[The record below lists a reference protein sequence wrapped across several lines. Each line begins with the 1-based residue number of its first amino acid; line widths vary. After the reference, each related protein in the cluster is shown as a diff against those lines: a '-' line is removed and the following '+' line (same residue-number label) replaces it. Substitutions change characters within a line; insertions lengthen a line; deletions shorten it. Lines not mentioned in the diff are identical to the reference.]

1 MALVVVRLH
10 PLGDPVSGSVFSST
24 LKGLTIRVVD
34 LSTAAGETQI
44 GSPARYVAPP
54 HPAHP
59 ELPDPDTGIVQHFR
73 LTGPPP
79 TGAFKPLAAATALF
93 EVAAPH
99 PPTGRPEHGTRDLRI
114 EVSRDGGVILVRR
127 IFMNVPEATGA
138 IPADRGVFPGIGPT
152 SLYLALPPADAQ
164 IDPADAYVELPA
176 DGSPPAYDG
185 LLNAVA
191 RVLGHDPGAPP
202 SLTGLSV
209 PQARHVAREIIWNQK
224 FRPLPVPDTT
234 DLGKLYTTPVG
245 TADDAERGRFEARL
259 TAYYAQ
265 GDADAER
272 LTTYVW
278 ALTTAVDAEARTT
291 AATEAA
297 LTFPVLPGQTGTGER
312 YTTARTLVT
321 DLPAAARF
329 TVPARYFYALGAGLP
344 VTYDADQRYRS
355 AVLADAE
362 RLRVMLKAA
371 KDTGVITEQ
380 PPATPPPVPAG
391 QPPITDSPA
400 VGIAQAVR
408 RLRALGDT
416 SGKPARL
423 AAAGDVLALVT
434 GWLAV
439 PQADIDTAFWDTVVT
454 THPSGHLDL
463 VLTALTRGYV
473 VRPGDTP
480 LRAKIRTGLR
490 PADAPALSRI
500 EAARWEAFFRDAPTW
515 PADLPDFT
523 RPGSPDERLQAF
535 IQEVRKFFV
544 LASTVRPV
552 PGNAPDAPA
561 LLRVPDGDPVNLFTA
576 AYHTRAQADFVFGGG
591 NDPQH
596 VQGALTDVG
605 NALFT
610 ADPRGR
616 QWLAAAVTTVDDL
629 MRLAAAVP
637 APLRFSIAEALYARG
652 FTSAAQVAARTRQAL
667 RDALIGTVAVDFA
680 DALGTAAGGPAPDP
694 DADGDGRTPLPVN
707 PDGCLV
713 DCRPPDHLSALGP
726 VAYLKALLAL
736 PLTADCHHPDGT
748 RHGDEAPATL
758 GDLVVARRGPVDQ
771 LRATAANLGTAIPV
785 IDLVD
790 ESLEALA
797 DDPAAGRGTVH
808 DTSADVSD
816 EDLAAR
822 PEHSTPAVP
831 LPAGA
836 SYAPLATDVSHP
848 LLPYHQPLDVTR
860 SHLEA
865 LGTSRYEVMRAFRR
879 DITEF
884 VIDPGAEPPAFR
896 RTLRR
901 YPLRLPIA
909 LEFLGMSP
917 QEYALLFSPGP
928 TTSPRTGTPVWE
940 YYGFAHQVENDRSW
954 TDLVV
959 RLPRFLDATGL
970 DWCAFLDLW
979 RSGIVPFGRRGPETL
994 EDHGRPEAERPAFPD
1009 CEPCRLDDHVLDLA
1023 HPVDDLRRLAVVIRL
1038 WRILRRA
1045 GTPAF
1050 TFAQL
1055 ADVAAVLPLFRP
1067 DGSPDPDFV
1076 RQLAALHLLRR
1087 RFGLPL
1093 KPPTARQDEPP
1104 GRTPPGTAR
1113 SPLLALW
1120 AGPDDPHWDWAV
1132 GALLEHTGGHA
1143 VRRFGCRPRPARFL
1157 EILAGNLDRLSAL
1170 AGFDP
1175 AHPPARW
1182 HARPTHT
1189 LRFAEVL
1196 AKLYAGDLGVGEL
1209 LFLFTVQEHAQG
1221 DDPFSLP
1228 SPNETRDDPLSLPDD
1243 DTAHSLWRL
1252 RERLLA
1258 VDPSDEGDEAAAWS
1272 WSRVDAA
1279 LRTEFGYTGAPGSG
1293 PLYRLGARLFPAL
1306 LEDDG
1311 IVVPVE
1317 DRRWS
1322 APLAGSPP
1330 AMWNTPPDGPF
1341 RHAVDR
1347 LTATLPMRD
1356 EDVTAKLARI
1366 RQLRPDE
1373 QHAVRELLAGP
1384 RSDLAPFA
1392 FLFDDAEA
1400 ALCRLVREEDERKRF
1415 AFFAR
1420 SVRRA
1425 VARAGV
1431 VADHLAGHVEA
1442 ATGQRRDGTAAL
1454 ARTLLPALRG
1464 DENAGLAPWE
1474 NDAGT
1479 APAVTWD
1486 GVHGAALAALLSVT
1500 GTGLLGE
1507 YRRVTTA
1514 GQGPLVWRQT
1524 TSALRLFGPGRD
1536 EVAVAVPAL
1545 VPGLDATLTVRQ
1557 ARFAGVRN
1565 GFALSDPTGEPLGA
1579 AEGFAVRWTGSLL
1592 VETGGAY
1599 TFFAGAPGQDGE
1611 VPDAGAARARRWRVL
1626 LRRGQRVWVVLARH
1640 WPGETGAPE
1649 CAAELELRRG
1659 AYDVEIEFVQPAPE
1673 FAEADD
1679 VRPATT
1685 GFELA
1690 YSGPDSGGRP
1700 IALPRHRL
1708 YRRTQDPGPLDRN
1721 LKDLTDTERRAL
1733 RERYTGSLRDVRRT
1747 YQRAFKALLL
1757 AHRLGLSAAP
1767 VADDGQG
1774 ETGYLLT
1781 HPDRFSGAAYRGE
1794 GGAYTVHLAGFDP
1807 DLLPVADPYLAPDPA
1822 VDQRVAPST
1831 ARQQALTDIWERLF
1845 DYTVTRAET
1854 AGSPERPLWLLF
1866 HESAEGHP
1874 DLPAD
1879 LLRYAGVDLLRTSL
1893 VTLFADGPALVGDD
1907 LVDERWAIRVRHAD
1921 LLLRR
1926 VSRRFVVADIRAARP
1941 DLWASDDPAAG
1952 GNANLTAF
1960 VADGLLSAGPPRRP
1974 ADLRALD
1981 DGLRERG
1988 RAALLAYLTRF
1999 DRVTGVGGVPVRTAR
2014 HLSDLL
2020 LQDVEAGMC
2029 ERVSRV
2035 DDAISAV
2042 QTLVSRARLG
2052 QEPGWE
2058 PTSGFL
2064 ALWDARFARYR
2075 LWEACARRRSYRE
2088 NWVDLDELALARRSE
2103 AFAFF
2108 ETQLRRATL
2117 TRPEP
2122 GGLDVWAQ
2130 PPAPEHPGVALLQ
2143 VRDPATLH
2151 EIDPAG
2157 HGFDLLGTDRRH
2169 ARPSWL
2175 AAVAPPSGDRTHVP
2189 PDGGGGDDREP
2200 PGGSGNDGDDR
2211 EPPVGSGND
2220 GDDHEPPVG
2229 SGNDG
2234 DDHEP
2239 PGHEPP
2245 VGPANDGD
2253 DHEPPDDGPVVL
2265 GTVVLGT
2272 VGRDEGGGEDRDE
2285 GGGEDAGPRSPAAV
2299 ELPWWIEAAV
2309 RLGTR
2314 FLRVAAAG
2322 DPTVTAGP
2330 ATTGPLPAL
2339 AASSC
2344 CATCG
2349 CEHGPLVD
2357 EYYFWLVDARLHDP
2371 VDQDPGWRWHEPDQ
2385 LPGLLAWPRQRA
2397 VRLAWCRVR
2406 HGEFGPV
2413 RHSGEA
2419 LRCTEG
2425 ASLGLAGRTDD
2436 SVHLVVTGGIAPPG
2450 HAAQPPGFRYDI
2462 AVDDVV
2468 VLPQAVAVP
2477 PAPQPPAGPVHP
2489 GRLPAYPYFVFHSP
2503 GAPLVPASPHAPATA
2518 VAAALR
2524 AHCRPGAAL
2533 GWYRLAAD
2541 VARGDASWL
2550 RCAGGDE
2557 RSPHGGCCTD
2567 STRASEEDVR
2577 RRSIVLH
2584 HAETLLEWGDALL
2597 RSGGGAEELDQAR
2610 VVLDGLK
2617 AILGP
2622 RPRLVLDSDATPPDE
2637 APTVASL
2644 VPHPA
2649 PPNPRLIGLYD
2660 SVEDRLCL
2668 IRACLDAR
2676 RLPALRP
2683 PDGPFSGRAEPV
2695 ERIGCD
2701 DVCAPDS
2708 PYRFAFLVGRAREL
2722 AAEVHALGVALQGA
2736 FERGD
2741 AEFLAAVRADQER
2754 QVQAL
2759 SVRTR
2764 RVQWRDADWQ
2774 VQALRKTKQIALT
2787 HRRYY
2792 ADLVERG
2799 LVQGE
2804 NDYLSLTEQ
2813 SVGSHGTAI
2822 PLEATAQALGFIPD
2836 IWLGVAGMGPLN
2848 ANQLPLGTK
2857 LAGVFS
2863 AASRIAG
2870 IFGTI
2875 AGITASERLTEA
2887 GWDRRAAE
2895 WRHQVEIHDIEIEQI
2910 ERQILAAERRR
2921 DAALHEL
2928 DEQQLRSEQARITE
2942 EIVRDKLTGH
2952 ALFLWLQQETA
2963 ALYRQTYELAARAA
2977 VQARRA
2983 FALERALPAPDFLAD
2998 ARWDRLHEG
3007 LLAGERLGLAL
3018 RRMEQAYL
3026 DLDVREYE
3034 LTKHISLRLH
3044 APVEFLRLQATGRCE
3059 IELPEWLFDRDH
3071 PGHYLRRIRS
3081 VALTVPCVA
3090 GPYTGVHARLALL
3103 ASTTRVSPLLTK
3115 EPAPCCPT
3123 RPGEQAACVDDRAC
3137 GGRHGG
3143 APGEGGDCGCGC
3155 GQGGYALLPEDPRAV
3170 RRYAA
3175 REAVATSTGQ
3185 SDSGMFEVR
3194 FRDERYLHFE
3204 YQGAVSRWLLEL
3216 PQEDNQF
3223 DLSSVTDVVL
3233 HLNYTAREGG
3243 TALARAARREA
3254 RERLPGDGLRVF
3266 DVEQDLPQAWSAFR
3280 LGGEDEERRLPLRLS
3295 RAMFPF
3301 LPGDRALRIRR
3312 LEFFFEAGRARPSL
3326 HRPVR
3331 FRPPG
3336 RPRAEEFEDVEC
3348 VASRD
3353 WPDLFHGVLP
3363 DLGAEGGPTLV
3374 HGAREVDLGTV
3385 AVPPRF
3391 GEVSRLWLLC
3401 GYEADDRGRERR

>member
-10 PLGDPVSGSVFSST
+10 PLGDPVSGSDFSSA
-24 LKGLTIRVVD
+24 LNGLTIRVFD
-34 LSTAAGETQI
+34 LSTSGGEAQI
-44 GSPARYVAPP
+44 GNPASYVAPLDP
-54 HPAHP
+54 LHP
-59 ELPDPDTGIVQHFR
+59 ELPHPNTGIVQHFR
-73 LTGPPP
+73 LTS
-79 TGAFKPLAAATALF
+79 PLSGVFERLASATALF
-93 EVAAPH
+93 EIAPPN
-99 PPTGRPEHGTRDLRI
+99 PPAGRPEHGTRDLRV
-114 EVSRDGGVILVRR
+114 EVSRGGGVILVRR
-127 IFMNVPEATGA
+127 IFMNVPEATGS
-138 IPADRGVFPGIGPT
+138 IPVDRGVFPGIGPT
-152 SLYLALPPADAQ
+152 SLYLAVPPAGTQ

-191 RVLGHDPGAPP
+191 RVLGHDPGGPV

-209 PQARHVAREIIWNQK
+209 PQARHVAREIVWNQK
-224 FRPLPVPDTT
+224 FRPMPVPGTT
-234 DLGKLYTTPVG
+234 DLGKLYTTPVS
-245 TADDAERGRFEARL
+245 TADDAERGKFEAKL
-259 TAYYAQ
+259 TSYYAQ

-272 LTTYVW
+272 LTSYVY
-278 ALTTAVDAEARTT
+278 ALTTAVDAEDRTT
-291 AATEAA
+291 KTTQAA

-312 YTTARTLVT
+312 YTTARALVT
-321 DLPAAARF
+321 NLPANARF

-344 VTYDADQRYRS
+344 VTFDAEQRYRS
-355 AVLADAE
+355 ALLADTE

-371 KDTGVITEQ
+371 KDTGVIKEQ
-380 PPATPPPVPAG
+380 PPASPPPLPAG
-391 QPPITDSPA
+391 QPPVADAPA
-400 VGIAQAVR
+400 VTIAQAVR

-416 SGKPARL
+416 SGKPPRI
-423 AAAGDVLALVT
+423 AATGDVLALVT

-439 PQADIDTAFWDTVVT
+439 TQVDIDTGFWDTIVT
-454 THPSGHLDL
+454 THASGHLDL

-473 VRPGDTP
+473 VQPGNTP
-480 LRAKIRTGLR
+480 LRTKIRATLA

-500 EAARWEAFFRDAPTW
+500 TAAAWEAFFRGDASW
-515 PADLPDFT
+515 PGTLPDFT
-523 RPGSPDERLQAF
+523 RPGSLDERLQAF

-544 LASTVRPV
+544 LASAVQAAPD
-552 PGNAPDAPA
+552 NAPDAPP
-561 LLRVPDGDPVNLFTA
+561 LLRVPDGDPVNRFTA
-576 AYHTRAQADFVFGGG
+576 AYHARAGADFVFGGT
-591 NDPQH
+591 NDPGH
-596 VQGALTDVG
+596 VQDALNDVG
-605 NALFT
+605 NTLFPT
-610 ADPRGR
+610 DTRGR
-616 QWLAAAVTTVDDL
+616 EWLAAAIATVDDL
-629 MRLAAAVP
+629 MRLVAVVP

-652 FTSAAQVAARTRQAL
+652 FTSAAQVAARTRQGL
-667 RDALIGTVAVDFA
+667 RDALVGTVAVDYA
-680 DALGTAAGGPAPDP
+680 DVLGSAAGGPSPDP
-694 DADGDGRTPLPVN
+694 EPGGDGQVPVPVN

-748 RHGDEAPATL
+748 PHGDGAPPTL

-785 IDLVD
+785 VDLVD

-797 DDPAAGRGTVH
+797 GSPGTGKGAVH
-808 DTSADVSD
+808 DTSADLTD

-836 SYAPLATDVSHP
+836 TYTPLATDVSHP
-848 LLPYHQPLDVTR
+848 LLPYHQALDIAR
-860 SHLEA
+860 SHLDV

-884 VIDPGAEPPAFR
+884 VIDPAAEPAEFR
-896 RTLRR
+896 RTLWR
-901 YPLRLPIA
+901 YPLRLPVA

-917 QEYALLFSPGP
+917 QEHALLFSPGP
-928 TTSPRTGTPVWE
+928 TTSPRKGTPVWE
-940 YYGFAHQVENDRSW
+940 YYGFARQTENDRSW

-959 RLPRFLDATGL
+959 RLPRFLEATGL
-970 DWCAFLDLW
+970 DWCDFLDLW
-979 RSGIVPFGRRGPETL
+979 RSGIVPFGRRSEEGQDRTAK
-994 EDHGRPEAERPAFPD
+994 EAEEPAFPD
-1009 CEPCRLDDHVLDLA
+1009 CEPCRLDDYVLDLFLA
-1023 HPVDDLRRLAVVIRL
+1023 DLRRLAVVVRL
-1038 WRILRRA
+1038 WRILNRA
-1045 GTPAF
+1045 CTPAF
-1050 TFAQL
+1050 GFDQL
-1055 ADVAAVLPLFRP
+1055 ADVVAVLPLFAA
-1067 DGSPDPDFV
+1067 DGSPVPDFA
-1076 RQLAALHLLRR
+1076 RQLAALQLLRR
-1087 RFGLPL
+1087 HFGLPL
-1093 KPPTARQDEPP
+1093 APHGHEPP
-1104 GRTPPGTAR
+1104 AGTPPGTGR

-1132 GALLEHTGGHA
+1132 GALLKHTGEHA

-1157 EILAGNLDRLSAL
+1157 EILAENLDPLSVL

-1175 AHPPARW
+1175 ADPQARW
-1182 HARPTHT
+1182 HARPTST

-1196 AKLYAGDLGVGEL
+1196 AKLYASELGVGEL
-1209 LFLFTVQEHAQG
+1209 LFLFTVRDHAQG

-1228 SPNETRDDPLSLPDD
+1228 SPNETRDDPLTLPDD
-1243 DTAHSLWRL
+1243 DTANSLWRL

-1258 VDPSDEGDEAAAWS
+1258 VDDTEDAADWS
-1272 WSRVDAA
+1272 WTQIDAA
-1279 LRTEFGYTGAPGSG
+1279 LRTEFGYTSAPGAD
-1293 PLYRLGARLFPAL
+1293 PLYRLGAHFFPSL

-1341 RHAVDR
+1341 RHAAGR
-1347 LTATLPMRD
+1347 LTAGLPLRD
-1356 EDVTAKLARI
+1356 EAVAAKLGRI
-1366 RQLRPDE
+1366 RQLRPEE

-1384 RSDLAPFA
+1384 RADLTPFA
-1392 FLFDDAEA
+1392 FLFEDAEA
-1400 ALCRLVREEDERKRF
+1400 ALRLLVHEEDERERF

-1425 VARAGV
+1425 VARARV

-1442 ATGQRRDGTAAL
+1442 ATGHRREGTAAL
-1454 ARTLLPALRG
+1454 AKALLLALHG

-1479 APAVTWD
+1479 TPAVTWD
-1486 GVHGAALAALLSVT
+1486 GVNGAALAALLSVT

-1507 YRRVTTA
+1507 YRRVTTS
-1514 GQGPLVWRQT
+1514 GEGPLVWRQP
-1524 TSALRLFGPGRD
+1524 TSGLRLFGPGRD
-1536 EVAVAVPAL
+1536 EAAVAVPGL
-1545 VPGLDATLTVRQ
+1545 VPGLDATLTAGQ
-1557 ARFAGVRN
+1557 GRFAGVRN

-1599 TFFAGAPGQDGE
+1599 TFYAGAPGQDGE
-1611 VPDAGAARARRWRVL
+1611 IPDPEAARARRWRVV

-1649 CAAELELRRG
+1649 CASELELRRG

-1690 YSGPDSGGRP
+1690 YRGPDSEGRP
-1700 IALPRHRL
+1700 VALPQHRL
-1708 YRRTQDPGPLDRN
+1708 YRRTQDPGPLDGG
-1721 LKDLTDTERRAL
+1721 LQDLTDVERRAL

-1767 VADDGQG
+1767 VADDGQS
-1774 ETGYLLT
+1774 EIGYLLT
-1781 HPDRFSGAAYRGE
+1781 HPDRFSGAAYRKE
-1794 GGAYTVHLAGFDP
+1794 GAAYAVHLAGFDP
-1807 DLLPVADPYLAPDPA
+1807 DLLPVADPYLSPDPA
-1822 VDQRVAPST
+1822 VDLRAAPSV

-1845 DYTVTRAET
+1845 DHTVTRAGT
-1854 AGSPERPLWLLF
+1854 TGSPERPLWLLF

-1879 LLRYAGVDLLRTSL
+1879 LLRYVGVDLLRTSL
-1893 VTLFADGPALVGDD
+1893 VTLFDGGPALVSDD
-1907 LVDERWAIRVRHAD
+1907 LVDERWPIRVWHAD

-1926 VSRRFVVADIRAARP
+1926 VLRRFLVADVRTARP
-1941 DLWASDDPAAG
+1941 DLWAADDPAAG

-1960 VADGLLSAGPPRRP
+1960 VADGYLSAGPPRRYG
-1974 ADLRALD
+1974 DLRALN
-1981 DGLRERG
+1981 DGLRTRG
-1988 RAALLAYLTRF
+1988 RAALLAHLTRF
-1999 DRVTGVGGVPVRTAR
+1999 DRVTGVGGTPVREAR
-2014 HLSDLL
+2014 QLSDLL
-2020 LQDVEAGMC
+2020 LQDVEAGLC

-2052 QEPGWE
+2052 HEPDWV
-2058 PTSGFL
+2058 PAPGFL
-2064 ALWDARFARYR
+2064 ALWDAQFARYQV
-2075 LWEACARRRSYRE
+2075 WQACARRRFYRE
-2088 NWVDLDELALARRSE
+2088 NWVDVDELALARRSE

-2108 ETQLRRATL
+2108 EAQLRQVTL

-2130 PPAPEHPGVALLQ
+2130 PPAPEHPGLALLQ
-2143 VRDPATLH
+2143 VRDPATLR
-2151 EIDPAG
+2151 EVDPAR
-2157 HGFDLLGTDRRH
+2157 HGFDLLGTPQRH

-2175 AAVAPPSGDRTHVP
+2175 AAVHAPSGDRGDVP
-2189 PDGGGGDDREP
+2189 PDGGDGDGQQPPGHGGDGGQP
-2200 PGGSGNDGDDR
+2200 PGHGGDGGQPPGHGGHDQRPPGHGDDQQ
-2211 EPPVGSGND
+2211 PPGHGR
-2220 GDDHEPPVG
+2220 GDHEPPR
-2229 SGNDG
+2229 
-2234 DDHEP
+2234 
-2239 PGHEPP
+2239 
-2245 VGPANDGD
+2245 
-2253 DHEPPDDGPVVL
+2253 DGPVGL
-2265 GTVVLGT
+2265 GAAPR
-2272 VGRDEGGGEDRDE
+2272 RDERGRPGDD
-2285 GGGEDAGPRSPAAV
+2285 DSPAAV
-2299 ELPWWIEAAV
+2299 ELPWWVEAPV

-2322 DPTVTAGP
+2322 DPAVTAGP
-2330 ATTGPLPAL
+2330 GTIGLLPGP

-2349 CEHGPLVD
+2349 CEHGPYVD
-2357 EYYFWLVDARLHDP
+2357 EYYFWLVDARLHDS
-2371 VDQDPGWRWHEPDQ
+2371 VEQDPGWLWHEPDQ
-2385 LPGLLAWPRQRA
+2385 VPGLLAWPETHA

-2413 RHSGEA
+2413 RHSSEA
-2419 LRCTEG
+2419 LRCTAG
-2425 ASLGLAGRTDD
+2425 ATLGFAGRTDD
-2436 SVHLVVTGGIAPPG
+2436 SVRLVVTGGIAPPG

-2462 AVDDVV
+2462 AADDVV
-2468 VLPQAVAVP
+2468 VLPQAVAAP

-2489 GRLPAYPYFVFHSP
+2489 GQLPAYPYFVFHSP

-2541 VARGDASWL
+2541 VAHGDASWL
-2550 RCAGGDE
+2550 RC
-2557 RSPHGGCCTD
+2557 HGREEDRRHRGCCTD
-2567 STRASEEDVR
+2567 STRASEQDAR

-2597 RSGGGAEELDQAR
+2597 RAGGSPEDLSQAR
-2610 VVLDGLK
+2610 VVFDGLK
-2617 AILGP
+2617 AILGR
-2622 RPRLVLDSDATPPDE
+2622 RPRLVLDADTTPPGE
-2637 APTVASL
+2637 APTVAAL

-2668 IRACLDAR
+2668 IRACLDAQ
-2676 RLPALRP
+2676 RLPALWP
-2683 PDGPFSGRAEPV
+2683 PGGPFLGNT
-2695 ERIGCD
+2695 ERLGCD
-2701 DVCAPDS
+2701 DVCVPDS
-2708 PYRFAFLVGRAREL
+2708 PYRFAFLVGRARDL
-2722 AAEVHALGVALQGA
+2722 AAEVHGLGVALQSA

-2741 AEFLAAVRADQER
+2741 AEFLAALRADQER
-2754 QVQAL
+2754 QLHAL
-2759 SVRTR
+2759 SVQTR
-2764 RVQWRDADWQ
+2764 RLQWRDADWQ
-2774 VQALRKTKQIALT
+2774 VQALQKTKQIALT

-2792 ADLVERG
+2792 ADLVEAG
-2799 LVQGE
+2799 LIQGE

-2822 PLEATAQALGFIPD
+2822 PLEATGQALGFIPD
-2836 IWLGVAGMGPLN
+2836 IWLGVAGLGPLN

-2887 GWDRRAAE
+2887 GWDRRTAE

-2928 DEQQLRSEQARITE
+2928 DEQQLRWEQARITE
-2942 EIVRDKLTGH
+2942 EVVRDKLTGH

-2983 FALERALPAPDFLAD
+2983 FELERALPARNFLAD

-3007 LLAGERLGLAL
+3007 LLAGERLTLGL

-3026 DLDVREYE
+3026 DLNEREYE

-3071 PGHYLRRIRS
+3071 PGHYLRRIKS

-3090 GPYTGVHARLALL
+3090 GPYTGVHARLTLL
-3103 ASTTRVSPLLTK
+3103 ASTTRVSPVLTP
-3115 EPAPCCPT
+3115 EPAPCCST
-3123 RPGEQAACVDDRAC
+3123 RAD
-3137 GGRHGG
+3137 
-3143 APGEGGDCGCGC
+3143 GCGC
-3155 GQGGYALLPEDPRAV
+3155 GDCCEDSDTGCGHGGYALLPEDPRAV

-3175 REAVATSTGQ
+3175 REAVATSSGQ
-3185 SDSGMFEVR
+3185 NDSGMFEVR
-3194 FRDERYLHFE
+3194 FQDERYLHFE

-3216 PQEDNQF
+3216 PQDDNQF

-3243 TALARAARREA
+3243 TALAEAARREA
-3254 RERLPGDGLRVF
+3254 RRRLPGDGLRVF
-3266 DVEQDLPQAWSAFR
+3266 DVEQDLPQMWSSFSRAA
-3280 LGGEDEERRLPLRLS
+3280 EHEERRLPLRLS

-3301 LPGDRALRIRR
+3301 LPGNRGLRIRR
-3312 LEFFFEAGRARPSL
+3312 VEFFLEAGGACPSV
-3326 HRPVR
+3326 HHPVR

-3336 RPRAEEFEDVEC
+3336 RRGAEEYEVVEC

-3353 WPDLFHGVLP
+3353 WPELFHGVLP
-3363 DLGAEGGPTLV
+3363 DLDAQGVPTLV
-3374 HGAREVDLGTV
+3374 PGAREADLGSVT
-3385 AVPPRF
+3385 VPPQF

-3401 GYEADDRGRERR
+3401 SYEVDECDRSGR